1 MKLEEKI
8 IFIQSENIENLL
20 KTEQKLDSIEEQNK
34 LLKVEISV
42 NKEELAYER
51 EKQRSMED
59 LLINLN
65 TDKGAIVAR

>member
-8 IFIQSENIENLL
+8 ILIQSENIENLL
-20 KTEQKLDSIEEQNK
+20 KTEQTLELIEEQNK

>member
-34 LLKVEISV
+34 LLKVEISI

-65 TDKGAIVAR
+65 TDTGAIVAR

>member
-20 KTEQKLDSIEEQNK
+20 KAEQKLDSIEEQNK
-34 LLKVEISV
+34 LLKVEISI

>member
-34 LLKVEISV
+34 LLKVEISI